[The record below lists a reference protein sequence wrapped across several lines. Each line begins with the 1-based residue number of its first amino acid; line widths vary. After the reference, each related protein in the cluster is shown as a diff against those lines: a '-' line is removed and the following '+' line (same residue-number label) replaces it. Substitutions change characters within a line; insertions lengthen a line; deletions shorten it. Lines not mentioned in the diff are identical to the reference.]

1 MKLEITRKQKRET
14 FQRAGILVVLLLAW
28 CGLAGA
34 QHWAAVTPFPG
45 SAGTALLR
53 TDGDVMV
60 EDNNTGNWYKLAPDL
75 TGGYNTSSWILLAHQ
90 PPGYNPLYFGSAVL
104 PDDRMVFEGGEYNFG
119 VKDDTTLGFI
129 FDEHPGTWTS
139 INHPI
144 GWGTIGDGPTVVLA
158 NGHLMLGDCC
168 SPNEALL
175 DATTLTWTSTGSGKA
190 DANSEEGWTLL
201 PNATGNKVLTVDTQ
215 NGRESELYDPS
226 TGKWSLAGNTPSFL
240 GNSCGLAIVPEMGPA
255 VLRPNG
261 TVFQVGANGKTAI
274 YNSSTGQWS
283 AGPSFPTGLGVADG
297 PAAIL
302 PDGNVLVMAGNIS
315 PCFTAPSSFYEFNG
329 STLTSVPAPPNAVND
344 PSFYGRLLVLP
355 NGGHVLFTD
364 GSSDVEVYIP
374 KGSAKSSWAPT
385 ITSCPPATVTRGTSY
400 TFKGTQLNGLS
411 QGAAYGDDA
420 QSATNFPLVRFTMT
434 STGNIYYG
442 RTHGF
447 GSMGVQTGATV
458 VSAQVTPLTS
468 MATGAATMVVVT
480 NGIQSSNSCSVTVK

>member
-1 MKLEITRKQKRET
+1 
-14 FQRAGILVVLLLAW
+14 
-28 CGLAGA
+28 
-34 QHWAAVTPFPG
+34 
-45 SAGTALLR
+45 
-53 TDGDVMV
+53 
-60 EDNNTGNWYKLAPDL
+60 
-75 TGGYNTSSWILLAHQ
+75 
-90 PPGYNPLYFGSAVL
+90 
-104 PDDRMVFEGGEYNFG
+104 
-119 VKDDTTLGFI
+119 
-129 FDEHPGTWTS
+129 
-139 INHPI
+139 
-144 GWGTIGDGPTVVLA
+144 
-158 NGHLMLGDCC
+158 
-168 SPNEALL
+168 
-175 DATTLTWTSTGSGKA
+175 
-190 DANSEEGWTLL
+190 LL

-283 AGPSFPTGLGVADG
+283 AGPSFPSGFGVADG

-302 PDGNVLVMAGNIS
+302 PDGNVLIMAGNIS

-344 PSFYGRLLVLP
+344 PSFYGRMLVLP

-385 ITSCPPATVTRGTSY
+385 ITSCPPATITRGTSY

-442 RTHGF
+442 RTHAF
-447 GSMGVQTGATV
+447 GSMGVQTGSTV
-458 VSAQVTPLTS
+458 VSAQVVPSTG